1 MTIPYINFH
10 THHPACENEISLGC
24 EEHGMDRRWEIPL
37 PDQEA
42 AFRQHVAESEREA
55 KPLVIHCVR
64 TIEEILR
71 VRKEVHPQQPW
82 IMHGFRG
89 KPQQLQSL
97 LSAGIYVSFGLHY
110 NKESLLDCPLE
121 MMFLETDDEVAP
133 IEPLYKEVA
142 QLKGISVE
150 DLKLKIWENANKLFP
165 HLAFSPLIRTFAN
178 N

>member
-10 THHPACENEISLGC
+10 THHAVHDNEVSLGC
-24 EEHGMDRRWEIPL
+24 EEHGMDRRWEISL
-37 PDQEA
+37 PDQEVT
-42 AFRQHVAESEREA
+42 FRRHVTESEHKA

-64 TIEEILR
+64 TLEEILK
-71 VRKEVHPQQPW
+71 VRKEMHPQQPW

-97 LSAGIYVSFGLHY
+97 LSAGIYVSFGIHY
-110 NKESLLDCPLE
+110 NQESLLLCPFE
-121 MMFLETDDEVAP
+121 KMFLETDDEVAP

-150 DLKLKIWENANKLFP
+150 ELKLKIWENANKLFP
-165 HLAFSPLIRTFAN
+165 NLAKNR
-178 N
+178 

>member
-10 THHPACENEISLGC
+10 THHPAFKNEVSLGC
-24 EEHGMDRRWEIPL
+24 EEHGMDRRWKTPL
-37 PDQEA
+37 QDQEA
-42 AFRQHVAESEREA
+42 AFSQHVTESEHEA

-71 VRKEVHPQQPW
+71 IRKEMHPQQPW
-82 IMHGFRG
+82 VMHGFRG

-97 LSAGIYVSFGLHY
+97 LSAGIYISFGLHF
-110 NKESLLDCPLE
+110 NQESLLLCPLE
-121 MMFLETDDEVAP
+121 MMFLETDDEVAQ

-150 DLKLKIWENANKLFP
+150 ALKLKIWENANKLFP